1 MITLAIPNK
10 NGGAYIRETLESLRS
25 PSNRGFVRWWLQD
38 SCSHDNSI
46 ALAESFRTPI
56 DEIRIER
63 DSGQVNGLNR
73 AFRRMGGSIVG
84 YINSDD
90 CLTAGAARVVCESFA
105 QYPEAGIVFGGV
117 DWIDKNGRVIGS
129 HHGEILNLE
138 QILDIYAYWWN
149 QKQWV
154 QPEVFFRR
162 SLYESV
168 GGFDESY
175 SLAFD
180 FDFWVRILRLRP
192 RVISVPQTLVCFRR
206 HDQQRSQDFE
216 RANSEIRR
224 AVARELK
231 DQACPLTPEFREGLG
246 TRLEYDLYHCRSELS
261 PYRDLSFAGALLRSP
276 KWIRLPE
283 VRRRILDK
291 VRNWF

>member
-38 SCSHDNSI
+38 SCSHDDSI

-192 RVISVPQTLVCFRR
+192 RVISVPQTLVRFRR

-246 TRLEYDLYHCRSELS
+246 TRLEYDLYHRRSELS